1 MQAFFGTHY
10 SRAMNPNLVP
20 EVRTD
25 KNGVPTTRWVKP
37 FASDSDKGTAIPAPA
52 GISFAQK
59 PSAALISSAAAAYVA
74 EIESDMVGDDEYI
87 EQAQET
93 ALNDLAIYPESVLAE
108 ISRESSNPFLKY
120 WGLKL
125 LMEDSNTG
133 DETDLLLDYLHLIE
147 KLADHDYEEPE
158 DAVRLVVSLSKNYEG
173 LTPIPLNNVYPE
185 RRKQQLEALTLAFIW
200 LETHVADEKMP
211 YETFKSVS
219 IDGHNDLDVIA
230 DEKFSRFVIDNP
242 EHASIIVD
250 FVKERKNLDIDAM
263 REIISSDSPALS
275 SGII

>member
-1 MQAFFGTHY
+1 
-10 SRAMNPNLVP
+10 MNSNLVP

-37 FASDSDKGTAIPAPA
+37 FASDSDKGSAIPAPA

-59 PSAALISSAAAAYVA
+59 PSPALIGSAAAAYVA

-87 EQAQET
+87 EQARET
-93 ALNDLAIYPESVLAE
+93 ALDDLAIYPESVLAE

-133 DETDLLLDYLHLIE
+133 DATDLLLDYLHLIE
-147 KLADHDYEEPE
+147 KLAEYDYEEPE
-158 DAVRLVVSLSKNYEG
+158 DAVRLVVSLSKHYYEG
-173 LTPIPLNNVYPE
+173 LKPIPLDNIYPE
-185 RRKQQLEALTLAFIW
+185 RRKQQLEALAMAFVW
-200 LETHVADEKMP
+200 LETYVADEKMP
-211 YETFKSVS
+211 YETFKLVS
-219 IDGHNDLDVIA
+219 IDGHNDLEVIA
-230 DEKFSRFVIDNP
+230 DENFSRFVIDNP
-242 EHASIIVD
+242 EHANVIVD
-250 FVKERKNLDIDAM
+250 FVKERKSLDIEAM